1 MSREEST
8 PMARAIFVTGNQYKA
23 EEAARLLSGIHIVW
37 RKLALPGL
45 ESSDDLPGPLDLGAL
60 AKRKVLAAYQVLG
73 TPCFVE
79 TTALELEGGTS
90 FTGARFKKQ
99 WLAQGERAFLNTYG
113 GSRGRARVAVALS
126 EDGNSEHV
134 ALFEGAIEG
143 TLLSEPRGEGGYGWD
158 RAWLPDGYERTLGE
172 MAQNKFFLNMRH
184 RPYLEL
190 ADRLRDQSTGGAY
203 EAHVTIAASSDDE
216 LQRFR
221 TFCGSAGVKCIFIE
235 LGKGEVRFQP
245 MTASYHHGPLRRAQE
260 EVQAFA
266 RALAAEGFD
275 VTRLKIEALGTN
287 RDIPDDDAT
296 ARAQPA
302 NYFEFHVKVT
312 LPAVGADLEGLRA
325 RCEQHGAHL
334 SRNARK
340 VRADGASE
348 RFVTLRVKGLGRA
361 SAEARFSA
369 LLRELAGTGLPLSYP
384 LREYTVYDSNQALD
398 RGWGEVL
405 T

>member
-1 MSREEST
+1 M
-8 PMARAIFVTGNQYKA
+8 PRAFFVTGNQYKA
-23 EEAARLLSGIHIVW
+23 EEIARLLSGIDIVW
-37 RKLALPGL
+37 RKLALPGI
-45 ESSDDLPGPLDLGAL
+45 ESPDEAGGPIDLGTL

-73 TPCFVE
+73 APCFVE
-79 TTALELEGGTS
+79 TTALELDGVAS

-99 WLAQGERAFLNTYG
+99 WLAQGEPAFLQTHG
-113 GSRGRARVAVALS
+113 GCRGRVRVAVAFS
-126 EDGNSEHV
+126 EDGAPEHV
-134 ALFEGAIEG
+134 SLFEGSIEG
-143 TLLSEPRGEGGYGWD
+143 TLLKEPRGEGGYGWD

-190 ADRLRDQSTGGAY
+190 ADRLREQSVGGAY
-203 EAHVTIAASSDDE
+203 EAHVTIAARSEEE

-221 TFCGSAGVKCIFIE
+221 AFCGAAAVKCIFIE

-260 EVQAFA
+260 ELQAFA

-287 RDIPDDDAT
+287 RDIPEEDAV

-302 NYFEFHVKVT
+302 NYFEFHVKIT
-312 LPAVGADLEGLRA
+312 LPAEGADLESLRA
-325 RCEQHGAHL
+325 RCERHGAHL

-348 RFVTLRVKGLGRA
+348 RFVTLRVKGLGRLNA
-361 SAEARFSA
+361 DARFKA
-369 LLRELAGTGLPLSYP
+369 LLRELAETGHPLSYP
-384 LREYTVYDSNQALD
+384 LREYTVYDSNHALD
-398 RGWGEVL
+398 RGWGEVV